1 MKLRVIACAL
11 AGACL
16 ATTTWAKKPVH
27 PEFRQMKKEMA
38 QLKTT
43 ELAPAVT
50 DTGDANSFGRNV
62 KFIGLVSSGSITLAS
77 DCTPD
82 PDFPPGPDDHCFVV
96 NPAPAITNVTVTDAG
111 RMMIPGK
118 SSNSLFCHWQT
129 PVVTYA
135 FANPTGVYQ
144 PNARFTVTPSYKIE
158 NAVLNDPSL
167 IDPATG
173 LPFGG
178 SFTTGLAGIRH
189 SRSLQP
195 DEFQVER
202 DNNTRSCIAG
212 MVSKRNLI
220 EGFGLT
226 EAQATNFFK
235 NDTII
240 TLNLQIQTR
249 LVDFAGINYGT
260 RFVGD

>member
-11 AGACL
+11 VGASL
-16 ATTTWAKKPVH
+16 ATSVWAKKPVH
-27 PEFRQMKKEMA
+27 PEFRLMKKEMA
-38 QLKTT
+38 ALKSS

-50 DTGDANSFGRNV
+50 ETGDADSFGRNV
-62 KFIGLVSSGSITLAS
+62 KFIGLVSSGGITLAS

-96 NPAPAITNVTVTDAG
+96 NAAPAITNVTVTDAG

-118 SSNSLFCHWQT
+118 SSHSLFCHWQT

-144 PNARFTVTPSYKIE
+144 PNARFLVTPSYKIE
-158 NAVLNDPSL
+158 NVVLNDPSL
-167 IDPATG
+167 IDPTTG

-178 SFTTGLAGIRH
+178 SFTTSLAGIRH

-195 DEFQVER
+195 GELQIER
-202 DNNTRSCIAG
+202 DNNTRTCIAG
-212 MVSKRNLI
+212 IVSKRNLV

-226 EAQATNFFK
+226 EAQATDFFK

-240 TLNLQIQTR
+240 TMNLNIQAK